1 MKIKIITLFLTMSSM
16 AWAEGIL
23 QLQKKENVVVD
34 GKIQEWAN
42 PLPNYDKKT
51 GINYDLAN
59 DSKNLYVIIK
69 VVNNS
74 TQRQILSNGF
84 ELWINT
90 DGAKKKTIGISYPL
104 KMASDPQKGKD
115 QQPIGTEFGN
125 KPAES
130 GSFAENKGETGRP
143 DPKQFVI
150 SKELTLSGFKIKNGQ
165 QPTNECPVHTA
176 ISFDQSGCMIYEL
189 AIPFNTFYND
199 KLEKKKK
206 NVVFCIGL
214 LVKKSDLSNENSPG
228 AEKMSEASMGG
239 GGQMGGGGGGPMG
252 GGGGGPM
259 GGGGGSPMGGGGQ
272 MNSMGGKSGGA
283 SAENMNNNSEKQ
295 YWFKIILAA
304 NN

>member
-1 MKIKIITLFLTMSSM
+1 MKTKIITLFLTMSSM

-23 QLQKKENVVVD
+23 QLQNKENVVVD
-34 GKIQEWAN
+34 GNLQEWAN

-59 DSKNLYVIIK
+59 DAKNLYVIIK

-74 TQRQILSNGF
+74 IQHQILSNGF

-90 DGAKKKTIGISYPL
+90 DGVKKKTIGISYPL
-104 KMASDPQKGKD
+104 KTASVPHKGKD

-130 GSFAENKGETGRP
+130 GSFAENNGETGRP
-143 DPKQFVI
+143 DPKQFVV
-150 SKELTLSGFKIKNGQ
+150 SKELILSGFKIKNGQ

-176 ISFDQSGCMIYEL
+176 ISVDQSGCMIYEL
-189 AIPFNTFYND
+189 AIPFNTFYKD
-199 KLEKKKK
+199 KLEKEKK
-206 NVVFCIGL
+206 NVVFYIGL
-214 LVKKSDLSNENSPG
+214 LVKKSDLKIESPPG
-228 AEKMSEASMGG
+228 TEKASEASMGG
-239 GGQMGGGGGGPMG
+239 GGQMGGGGMGGGMG
-252 GGGGGPM
+252 GGGG
-259 GGGGGSPMGGGGQ
+259 PMGGGGQ
-272 MNSMGGKSGGA
+272 MNSMGGKSRG
-283 SAENMNNNSEKQ
+283 SFAENNNEKQ

>member
-1 MKIKIITLFLTMSSM
+1 MRIKIITLFLTMSSM

-59 DSKNLYVIIK
+59 DAKNLYIILK

-90 DGAKKKTIGISYPL
+90 DGEKKKTIGISYPL
-104 KMASDPQKGKD
+104 KTASAPKKSNEQKPENTK
-115 QQPIGTEFGN
+115 FGS
-125 KPAES
+125 KPAGS
-130 GSFAENKGETGRP
+130 NSFAENKGGTGRP

-165 QPTNECPVHTA
+165 QSTSECPVQTA
-176 ISFDQSGCMIYEL
+176 ISLDQSGCMIYEL

-199 KLEKKKK
+199 NLEKKKK
-206 NVVFCIGL
+206 NVVFCIGI
-214 LVKKSDLSNENSPG
+214 LVKKSDSSNEGFSRT
-228 AEKMSEASMGG
+228 EKASEASVGG
-239 GGQMGGGGGGPMG
+239 GGPMGGGGGGPMG

-259 GGGGGSPMGGGGQ
+259 GGEGQ
-272 MNSMGGKSGGA
+272 MNSMSGKSGG
-283 SAENMNNNSEKQ
+283 SFAENMNNNSEKQ